1 MCCYPA
7 FKCPLQ
13 LCNKTFAVRS
23 NARRHLRTHGVSVP
37 PAALDKMGGPGGR
50 SQAPQPFRVGFDTPV
65 VVDVHDFGRTYV
77 DGGGGGSGSGA
88 SGSGS
93 GSGRSAAGENGSSGG
108 GSANGGASGKAQ
120 RLRWV
125 PQSLAS
131 RSNAAR
137 LRSLSPSSDMADLD
151 LDAEYDDDEGEDRS
165 RARGGR
171 RDRSGQNQSNSQSHM
186 SMSPATSLSTNSPR
200 TPSLFSRRPPP
211 ELKIAPVP
219 LQTSAP
225 SDPSANP
232 YAKYDER
239 NSFAEAGTY
248 PYHPEQVCI
257 FFFSFFSTMLFSSP
271 LLSSSPTTYT
281 SCSSLRC

>member
-77 DGGGGGSGSGA
+77 DGGGGSGSGA
-88 SGSGS
+88 SGS

-165 RARGGR
+165 GARGGR

-248 PYHPEQVCI
+248 PYHPEQVCL
-257 FFFSFFSTMLFSSP
+257 SFF
-271 LLSSSPTTYT
+271 LSFQS
-281 SCSSLRC
+281 